1 MLAGRGLPLLGSR
14 AHGSVRGCRRHVGE
28 SARDRPSASLTPVPG
43 DRRPGFLPSRTCRPC
58 RGGGHVGVWGS
69 MPFIGFGKLSIRA
82 RQGVSLLRSLVF
94 APNLHDVARVASALR
109 KHFLCALPFVSY
121 AFAVAECPCLPRPR
135 RAARA
140 CWQPELLAAALSCTP
155 QPPGPGGL
163 RIYRGQRETKLGL
176 PSLFCL
182 SSVPR
187 RSRPSALGAMNSD
200 FRFSGTVYL
209 PEEPISFSPS
219 SSYLTTFISQTHKEN
234 SCNLSYSLCI
244 TSTMIAIF
252 RS

>member
-1 MLAGRGLPLLGSR
+1 MDLPTLPWRGARRGLGLDAVHRFWKVIDQSTSGSECVSPFSR
-14 AHGSVRGCRRHVGE
+14 ARSKLTRRCTG
-28 SARDRPSASLTPVPG
+28 RFRPSEAFPLCSTLRQLCLCSFRMSLPP
-43 DRRPGFLPSRTCRPC
+43 PPP
-58 RGGGHVGVWGS
+58 
-69 MPFIGFGKLSIRA
+69 P
-82 RQGVSLLRSLVF
+82 
-94 APNLHDVARVASALR
+94 P
-109 KHFLCALPFVSY
+109 
-121 AFAVAECPCLPRPR
+121 
-135 RAARA
+135 RA

-182 SSVPR
+182 SSAPR

-200 FRFSGTVYL
+200 FRFSGTGYL

-219 SSYLTTFISQTHKEN
+219 SSYLTTSISQTHKEN

-252 RS
+252 SS